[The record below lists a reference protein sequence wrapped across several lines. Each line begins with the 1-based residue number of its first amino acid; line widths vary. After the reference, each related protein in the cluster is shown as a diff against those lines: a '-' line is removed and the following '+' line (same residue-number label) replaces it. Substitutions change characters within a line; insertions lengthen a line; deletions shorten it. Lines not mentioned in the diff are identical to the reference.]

1 MKREMESDP
10 TLSVY
15 SEAKSEYMFQLCSY
29 LTPAYFTFYV
39 DLYERAKSETANEPK
54 KQLWQLQNLLAEIE
68 NWNME
73 RVAREV
79 TGIQSKT
86 ECDFLEDLLTA
97 VFIAHT
103 KVLTAIRINSRQ
115 KKVQITVPK
124 IDHFLLKVFIE
135 TSQML
140 WQNAYLFR
148 ENITGMEKQQNYK
161 QIQSLIENGIRAAI
175 RVMVP
180 VKSLLKDCMAA
191 GEESSD
197 SEEELEEKPEE
208 KPVEKPVEKPE
219 EKPEEKPVEKPE
231 EKPEETPVEVHPVV
245 AALLDESKEVA
256 TLETKQKAEVNVIK
270 NEIIAPQSNLIVVDD
285 EPQVS
290 FSDYETIFDMGE
302 AEGNTIQ
309 PTQFHEMGDYDE
321 AEPELKILDD
331 VGVPLSGDDCDI
343 EESGSSSSG
352 AIEFEEL

>member
-1 MKREMESDP
+1 MESDP

-29 LTPAYFTFYV
+29 LTPAYFSFYV
-39 DLYERAKSETANEPK
+39 DLYERAKSETVSEPK

-79 TGIQSKT
+79 SSIQSRAN
-86 ECDFLEDLLTA
+86 CDFLEDLLTA

-135 TSQML
+135 TSQLL
-140 WQNAYLFR
+140 WQNTYLFR
-148 ENITGMEKQQNYK
+148 ENVSGMEKQQNYK
-161 QIQSLIENGIRAAI
+161 QIQTLIESGIRAAI
-175 RVMVP
+175 RIMVP
-180 VKSLLKDCMAA
+180 VKSLLKDCMAT
-191 GEESSD
+191 GDDSSD
-197 SEEELEEKPEE
+197 SEEESEGAPTTAAVELEEQ
-208 KPVEKPVEKPE
+208 
-219 EKPEEKPVEKPE
+219 
-231 EKPEETPVEVHPVV
+231 EVHPVV
-245 AALLDESKEVA
+245 SALLDGLDDQTKDVTASAPKPKKEV
-256 TLETKQKAEVNVIK
+256 EIVKSEVK
-270 NEIIAPQSNLIVVDD
+270 NEIIPPSQPNLIVVDD
-285 EPQVS
+285 EPQVT

-302 AEGNTIQ
+302 ADGNTIQ
-309 PTQFHEMGDYDE
+309 PTQFHEMGDNDE
-321 AEPELKILDD
+321 ADPELKILDD
-331 VGVPLSGDDCDI
+331 VGVPLTGDDCDAD
-343 EESGSSSSG
+343 EGTSSSSG

>member
-1 MKREMESDP
+1 MESDP

-29 LTPAYFTFYV
+29 LTPAYFSFYV
-39 DLYERAKSETANEPK
+39 DLYERAKSETAAEPK

-68 NWNME
+68 DWNME

-79 TGIQSKT
+79 AGIQT
-86 ECDFLEDLLTA
+86 RAACDFLEDLLTA

-103 KVLTAIRINSRQ
+103 KVLTAIRINNRQ

-135 TSQML
+135 TSQLL

-148 ENITGMEKQQNYK
+148 ENVSGMEKQQNYK
-161 QIQSLIENGIRAAI
+161 QIQTLIENGIRAAI
-175 RVMVP
+175 RIMVP

-191 GEESSD
+191 GDDSSD
-197 SEEELEEKPEE
+197 SEEETVPEPEPELKSEEVKPKSEPE
-208 KPVEKPVEKPE
+208 PEPEPEPVE
-219 EKPEEKPVEKPE
+219 
-231 EKPEETPVEVHPVV
+231 EVHPVG
-245 AALLDESKEVA
+245 AALTDTTKDITAPTKE
-256 TLETKQKAEVNVIK
+256 KPKAVTVNKELK
-270 NEIIAPQSNLIVVDD
+270 NDIIPPANNLIVVDD
-285 EPQVS
+285 EPQVT

-302 AEGNTIQ
+302 ADGNTIQ

-321 AEPELKILDD
+321 AEPELKILDEE
-331 VGVPLSGDDCDI
+331 GVPLSGDDCDA
-343 EESGSSSSG
+343 EEAGTSSTT

>member
-1 MKREMESDP
+1 MESDP

-29 LTPAYFTFYV
+29 LTPAYFSFYV
-39 DLYERAKSETANEPK
+39 DLYERAKSETASEPK

-79 TGIQSKT
+79 SSIQSRAN
-86 ECDFLEDLLTA
+86 CDFLEDLLTA

-135 TSQML
+135 TSQLL

-148 ENITGMEKQQNYK
+148 ENVSGMEKQQNYK
-161 QIQSLIENGIRAAI
+161 QIQTLIENGIRAAI
-175 RVMVP
+175 RIMVP

-191 GEESSD
+191 GDDSSD
-197 SEEELEEKPEE
+197 SEEESEVAPAAPAAPEE
-208 KPVEKPVEKPE
+208 
-219 EKPEEKPVEKPE
+219 
-231 EKPEETPVEVHPVV
+231 EVHPVV
-245 AALLDESKEVA
+245 AALLDGLDDQTKDVTASVPKPKKEV
-256 TLETKQKAEVNVIK
+256 EIVKSEVK
-270 NEIIAPQSNLIVVDD
+270 NEIIPPSQPNLIVVDD
-285 EPQVS
+285 EPQVT

-302 AEGNTIQ
+302 ADGNTIQ

-321 AEPELKILDD
+321 ADPELKILDD
-331 VGVPLSGDDCDI
+331 VGIPLTGDDCDAD
-343 EESGSSSSG
+343 EGTSSSSG